1 MVNMR
6 LNHRFTLL
14 VLLSGLLSCGKIEN
28 SNSVDKFRFGET
40 TIVGTPQFVAAA
52 TAIQKKC
59 TFCHDHA
66 HWKDFSEEQYL
77 TTGLVAPQSLVDSPI
92 FYRNANATSGRGPHN
107 MPIGGNPAMTS
118 VELDAVITWINS
130 L

>member
-1 MVNMR
+1 MT
-6 LNHRFTLL
+6 LNRCIALL
-14 VLLSGLLSCGKIEN
+14 IIILGLLSCGKIEN
-28 SNSVDKFRFGET
+28 SNSVDKFRYGET

-77 TTGLVAPQSLVDSPI
+77 TTGLVVPQSLEDSPI
-92 FYRNANATSGRGPHN
+92 YYRNSNATSGRGPYN
-107 MPIGGNPAMTS
+107 MPIRGNPAMTS